1 MDIFPDVFLIL
12 LLLAAD
18 SSWQHLGHKLAENPT
33 ERLLSFFK
41 LYHDNTF
48 SSGLGV
54 GI

>member
-12 LLLAAD
+12 LFVPCSGQQLATPWPQVGRK
-18 SSWQHLGHKLAENPT
+18 SH
-33 ERLLSFFK
+33 RLLSFFK